1 MVNPAFTPSIQPWK
15 SPEQHEEYQYLN
27 MIRYIMNHGELR
39 ADRTGTGTRSIFA
52 PPAMRFSLEND
63 VFPLLTTKRVF
74 FRAVVEELL
83 WFVKGDTNG
92 LHLSEKG
99 IKIWDGNG
107 SREYLDKIGL
117 SHRKV
122 GDLGPVYG
130 FQWRYFGAEYKD
142 CDTDYTGQGV
152 DQLAEV
158 IWKIKNTPFDRRII
172 MSAWNPAD
180 LGKMALPPCHMF
192 CQFYVST
199 PSEEHPKGRLSC
211 QLYQRSCDM
220 GLGVPF
226 NIASYALLTKMIAHV
241 TDLDCGE
248 LIHTMGDTH
257 IYLDHSE
264 ALKNQ
269 IEREPR
275 PFPKL
280 YIRPFQGENEHAS
293 ENKRLI
299 QSIDEFKLED
309 FVLEGYNPHKKI
321 DMAMSARLNPIVF
334 IPPVVLLLAIAGI
347 LIYRYLDN
355 IRHTWANINYRVRR
369 QHVGEE
375 DRLFEGEF
383 GHVDQEDE
391 AYIQD
396 QLEYEN
402 DGDQPEAEPQGSTT
416 SARLRMH
423 HEMTQQMRV
432 RAGFAPEP
440 FPGDET
446 NANGIEEDGD
456 EDGENDG
463 DDDGGVGSSSG
474 TTAAA
479 NRIKKIGKKRAEK
492 LQRKEQMR
500 AYREFMD
507 MQREERRQQ
516 EELFMRQEAIQQEER
531 RRKRSEQIE
540 KDRKRKEQL
549 KEKEAKENDS
559 KMKRLQSERL
569 KDENA
574 RRELRAYI
582 QRVKSFRIS
591 VLAKQLGRTEAQLLN
606 DLAAIAQDEDLRSSS
621 ETAGT
626 TITAPRISLMSSQ
639 MGPSSPNNC
648 ASTLISNNRSAR
660 SQLLILYDSASD
672 LYVILDEAKLSSF
685 AEIIKSKGKIDKKEL
700 SVASESVLHP
710 LPPIKK

>member
-1 MVNPAFTPSIQPWK
+1 MVNPAFTPSIQPWRT
-15 SPEQHEEYQYLN
+15 PEQHEEQQYLN
-27 MIRYIMNHGELR
+27 MIQYIMDHGEFR

-52 PPAMRFSLEND
+52 PPSMRFSLEND
-63 VFPLLTTKRVF
+63 IFPLLTTKRVF
-74 FRAVVEELL
+74 FRAVAEELL

-130 FQWRYFGAEYKD
+130 FQWRHFGAEYKD

-158 IWKIKNTPFDRRII
+158 IWKIKNTPTDRRII
-172 MSAWNPAD
+172 LSAWNPAD

-199 PSEEHPKGRLSC
+199 PTEEQPKAKLSC

-241 TDLDCGE
+241 TDLGCGE
-248 LIHTMGDTH
+248 FIHTMGDTH
-257 IYLDHSE
+257 IYLDHTE
-264 ALKNQ
+264 ALKIQ

-280 YIRPFQGENEHAS
+280 YIRPFQGENGEKSA
-293 ENKRLI
+293 EANRVI
-299 QSIDEFKLED
+299 QNIDDFKLED

-321 DMAMSARLNPIVF
+321 DMAMSARLSPIVF
-334 IPPVVLLLAIAGI
+334 IPPTLLLLAIAGI

-355 IRHTWANINYRVRR
+355 IQDAWSNIRYRIRR
-369 QHVGEE
+369 QHIIEGGEVNE
-375 DRLFEGEF
+375 LFEDGYEYAS
-383 GHVDQEDE
+383 QEDE
-391 AYIQD
+391 AYAQG
-396 QLEYEN
+396 QLEHEN
-402 DGDQPEAEPQGSTT
+402 EDQPEVEAQGSTT

-423 HEMTQQMRV
+423 HEMVQQMRA

-440 FPGDET
+440 FPGDRGA
-446 NANGIEEDGD
+446 NAHGAE
-456 EDGENDG
+456 G
-463 DDDGGVGSSSG
+463 DDDDDGEEGEDDGGIGSSNG
-474 TTAAA
+474 ATAASS
-479 NRIKKIGKKRAEK
+479 RIKKIGKKKAEK

-516 EELFMRQEAIQQEER
+516 EEMFKMQEAIQQEER
-531 RRKRSEQIE
+531 RRERSTQIE

-559 KMKRLQSERL
+559 KMKRIQSERL
-569 KDENA
+569 KDEKA
-574 RRELRAYI
+574 RRELRTYI
-582 QRVKSFRIS
+582 QRVRSFRLS
-591 VLAKQLGRTEAQLLN
+591 SLASRLDRTEAQLLG
-606 DLAAIAQDEDLRSSS
+606 DLSAITQDEDLKAGNQIVGDDVTIPRVSLASSLI
-621 ETAGT
+621 EL
-626 TITAPRISLMSSQ
+626 SLPSNSA
-639 MGPSSPNNC
+639 SSP
-648 ASTLISNNRSAR
+648 AFRGESSRP
-660 SQLLILYDSASD
+660 QLLVLYDSVSN
-672 LYVILDEAKLSSF
+672 LYVVLDEAKLSAFSEV
-685 AEIIKSKGKIDKKEL
+685 AKTKGRVDKKEL
-700 SVASESVLHP
+700 
-710 LPPIKK
+710 

>member
-1 MVNPAFTPSIQPWK
+1 MVNPAFTPSIHPWR
-15 SPEQHEEYQYLN
+15 SPEQHEEHQYLN
-27 MIRYIMNHGELR
+27 MIRHIMDHGEFR

-52 PPAMRFSLEND
+52 PPAMRFSLED
-63 VFPLLTTKRVF
+63 DIFPLLTTKRVF

-130 FQWRYFGAEYKD
+130 FQWRHFGAEYKG

-158 IWKIKNTPFDRRII
+158 IWKIKNNPTDRRIVL
-172 MSAWNPAD
+172 SAWNPAD

-199 PSEEHPKGRLSC
+199 PTEEQPRAKLSC

-226 NIASYALLTKMIAHV
+226 NIASYALLTKMIAYV

-248 LIHTMGDTH
+248 FIHTMGDTH
-257 IYLDHSE
+257 IYLDHTE
-264 ALKNQ
+264 ALKIQ

-275 PFPKL
+275 PFPKM
-280 YIRPFQGENEHAS
+280 YIHPLQGGNEEAS
-293 ENKRLI
+293 ADTKRAI
-299 QSIDEFKLED
+299 HNIDEFKLED
-309 FVLEGYNPHKKI
+309 FVLEGYDPHKKI
-321 DMAMSARLNPIVF
+321 DMVMSHTWS
-334 IPPVVLLLAIAGI
+334 
-347 LIYRYLDN
+347 N
-355 IRHTWANINYRVRR
+355 IRYRIQGR
-369 QHVGEE
+369 HIEAEGEE
-375 DRLFEGEF
+375 EGLFHEEYERAE
-383 GHVDQEDE
+383 QEDE
-391 AYIQD
+391 AYTQD
-396 QLEYEN
+396 QLAHE
-402 DGDQPEAEPQGSTT
+402 DDDDQAEVEPQGSTT

-423 HEMTQQMRV
+423 HDMVQQMRA

-440 FPGDET
+440 FPGDEEA
-446 NANGIEEDGD
+446 NADGVEGD
-456 EDGENDG
+456 EGEDGEEEG
-463 DDDGGVGSSSG
+463 EDDGGVGSSSG
-474 TTAAA
+474 ATATAS
-479 NRIKKIGKKRAEK
+479 RIKKIGKKRAEK

-500 AYREFMD
+500 AYREFMAA
-507 MQREERRQQ
+507 QHEERRQQ
-516 EELFMRQEAIQQEER
+516 EELFQMQEAAQQEER

-559 KMKRLQSERL
+559 KMKRIQSERL
-569 KDENA
+569 KDEKA

-582 QRVKSFRIS
+582 QRVKSFRLS
-591 VLAKQLGRTEAQLLN
+591 ALAKQLGRTETQLLS
-606 DLAAIAQDEDLRSSS
+606 DLAAVAQDDDLRSASQ
-621 ETAGT
+621 TVGAGVT
-626 TITAPRISLMSSQ
+626 VPRISLASSLA
-639 MGPSSPNNC
+639 GPSSPSGL
-648 ASTLISNNRSAR
+648 ASHSLSSHTGSTRPQFLV
-660 SQLLILYDSASD
+660 LYDSTSD
-672 LYVILDEAKLSSF
+672 LYVVLDEAKLSAF
-685 AEIIKSKGKIDKKEL
+685 TEVVKSKGRVDKKDL
-700 SVASESVLHP
+700 SLASESILQSCNQ
-710 LPPIKK
+710 

>member
-1 MVNPAFTPSIQPWK
+1 MVNPTFTPSIHPWR
-15 SPEQHEEYQYLN
+15 SPEQHEEHQYLN
-27 MIRYIMNHGELR
+27 MIRYIMDHGEFR

-52 PPAMRFSLEND
+52 PPAMRFSLED
-63 VFPLLTTKRVF
+63 DIFPLLTTKRVF

-117 SHRKV
+117 PHRKV

-130 FQWRYFGAEYKD
+130 FQWRHFGAEYKD

-158 IWKIKNTPFDRRII
+158 IWKIKNNPTDRRIVLN
-172 MSAWNPAD
+172 AWNPAD

-199 PSEEHPKGRLSC
+199 PTEEQPRAKLSC

-226 NIASYALLTKMIAHV
+226 NIASYALLTKMIAYV

-248 LIHTMGDTH
+248 FIHTMGDSH
-257 IYLDHSE
+257 IYLDHTE
-264 ALKNQ
+264 ALKVQ

-280 YIRPFQGENEHAS
+280 YIRPLQGGDEEGSAETRRAIHN
-293 ENKRLI
+293 
-299 QSIDEFKLED
+299 IDEFKLED
-309 FVLEGYNPHKKI
+309 FVLEGYNPHKKL
-321 DMAMSARLNPIVF
+321 DMVI
-334 IPPVVLLLAIAGI
+334 IQG
-347 LIYRYLDN
+347 
-355 IRHTWANINYRVRR
+355 RHIEAENEGLF
-369 QHVGEE
+369 QEE
-375 DRLFEGEF
+375 YERAE
-383 GHVDQEDE
+383 QEDE
-391 AYIQD
+391 AYTQD
-396 QLEYEN
+396 RLAHEN
-402 DGDQPEAEPQGSTT
+402 DDDQAEVEPQGSTT

-423 HEMTQQMRV
+423 HEMVQQMRV

-440 FPGDET
+440 FPGD
-446 NANGIEEDGD
+446 ADGVEGD
-456 EDGENDG
+456 EGEDGEEEG
-463 DDDGGVGSSSG
+463 EDDGGVGPSSG
-474 TTAAA
+474 ATLTAG
-479 NRIKKIGKKRAEK
+479 RIKKIGKKRAEK

-500 AYREFMD
+500 AYREFMAA
-507 MQREERRQQ
+507 QQEERRQQ
-516 EELFMRQEAIQQEER
+516 EELFQMQEAAQQEER

-559 KMKRLQSERL
+559 KMKRIHSERL
-569 KDENA
+569 RDEKA

-582 QRVKSFRIS
+582 QRVKSFRLS
-591 VLAKQLGRTEAQLLN
+591 ALAKKLGRTEAQLLG
-606 DLAAIAQDEDLRSSS
+606 DLTAVAQDDDLRSASNQALG
-621 ETAGT
+621 AGVT
-626 TITAPRISLMSSQ
+626 VPRISLASSLARPSP
-639 MGPSSPNNC
+639 PSSLAGHSSSSHTESVRPQF
-648 ASTLISNNRSAR
+648 LV
-660 SQLLILYDSASD
+660 LYDSASD
-672 LYVILDEAKLSSF
+672 LYVILDEAKLSAF
-685 AEIIKSKGKIDKKEL
+685 TDVVKSKGRVDKKEL
-700 SVASESVLHP
+700 SLASESILQP
-710 LPPIKK
+710 CNQ